1 MAKIDVH
8 QGDIIMVDAESHAGH
23 EMGGHDPKKSNIRRR
38 FLVVSRHQYIK
49 KSGLVI
55 GLAITHNHVE
65 NNPFRFHV
73 LDFSSS
79 TNGDALLFQML
90 TYDLMARHG
99 KVIGHIK
106 PSAEF
111 DDLLKQ
117 VQNIFLK
124 E

>member
-1 MAKIDVH
+1 
-8 QGDIIMVDAESHAGH
+8 MVDAEPHAGH
-23 EMGGHDPKKSNIRRR
+23 EMGGHNPEQDNIRRR

-55 GLAITHNHVE
+55 GLAITHNHIQ
-65 NNPFRFHV
+65 NDPFRFYV
-73 LDFSSS
+73 LDYSSK

-90 TYDLMARHG
+90 TYDFIARHG
-99 KVIGHIK
+99 KVIGHIQ
-106 PSAEF
+106 PSTKF
-111 DDLLKQ
+111 DNLLKQ

>member
-1 MAKIDVH
+1 M
-8 QGDIIMVDAESHAGH
+8 
-23 EMGGHDPKKSNIRRR
+23 
-38 FLVVSRHQYIK
+38 VVSRYQYMK
-49 KSGLVI
+49 KSGLVV
-55 GLAITHNHVE
+55 GLAITHKHIA

-73 LDFSSS
+73 LDFSSN

-90 TYDLMARHG
+90 TYDFVARHG

-111 DDLLKQ
+111 DNVLKQ